1 MAASKSNYLT
11 KTVDFNDSKLTL
23 YSLDGATWSSRKD
36 ELQVIKTRYEESR
49 VTFQEIRSGVINK
62 KATTTKQ
69 EQPEQ

>member
-1 MAASKSNYLT
+1 MAASKPNYLT

-62 KATTTKQ
+62 KAIASKQ